1 MYMFVCMHLYIHM
14 HTHTHTPGSP
24 LVEAVHTPVKEGDRE
39 REKERKGVRKRREKA
54 CAHELAC
61 ACVRAI
67 HL

>member
-1 MYMFVCMHLYIHM
+1 MYVLIHPHA
-14 HTHTHTPGSP
+14 HTHTHIPGSP
-24 LVEAVHTPVKEGDRE
+24 PVEAVHTPVKEGERE

-61 ACVRAI
+61 ARVRAI